1 MANTFLPFVDL
12 HLSATQHGVTDGCCS
27 PHSFLLCEHLHPTE
41 VSCFKNFFAAFK
53 DEAVKFGGWVAGA
66 TVVSM
71 LISGKLQFSQRK
83 FTCRAC
89 GSSSS
94 PKANNSPIYQFRLA
108 TFSVWKVWKARGGW
122 GIKHGELWLIA
133 ACWVALLRYKYLT
146 TGNRITGVVGQL
158 IGMFDGTEFTE

>member
-71 LISGKLQFSQRK
+71 LISGKLQFSQR
-83 FTCRAC
+83 
-89 GSSSS
+89 
-94 PKANNSPIYQFRLA
+94 N
-108 TFSVWKVWKARGGW
+108 VWKVWKARGGW